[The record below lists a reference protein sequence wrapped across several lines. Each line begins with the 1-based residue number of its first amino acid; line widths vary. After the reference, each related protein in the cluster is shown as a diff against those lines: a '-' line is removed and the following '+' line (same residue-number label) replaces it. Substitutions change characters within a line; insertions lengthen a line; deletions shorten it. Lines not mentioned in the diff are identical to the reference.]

1 MRRTPVASCLTSP
14 LVAAAIAIAAIAP
27 RPAAADPL
35 TDLTIG
41 SRVGGYGFR
50 NPQAG
55 DRRDAWNDCRM
66 NGIGVFAREDVGRL
80 NVEAGADIYF
90 SESFPMKPLDA
101 DAREDRLSGLVTVAA
116 GARVL
121 EIGRFHALA
130 QLGGGVELTHFKMS
144 MPDGETG
151 EASRAMPMGFVG
163 LAAELS
169 IGDRAAIGASLR
181 TNVMGKFEANEA
193 CQLSVHPEA
202 AAQGQFFL
210 TYRL

>member
-1 MRRTPVASCLTSP
+1 MRILLASIVLLGT
-14 LVAAAIAIAAIAP
+14 AAH
-27 RPAAADPL
+27 ADPV
-35 TDLTIG
+35 DTIG
-41 SRVGGYGFR
+41 ARVGGYGFR
-50 NPQAG
+50 NPQATES
-55 DRRDAWNDCRM
+55 RNAWDDCRM
-66 NGIGVFAREDVGRL
+66 NGLGVFARKDVGFV

-90 SESFPMKPLDA
+90 SESFPMKPIATDA
-101 DAREDRLSGLVTVAA
+101 QEDRLSGLVTVAA

-130 QLGGGVELTHFKMS
+130 QLGGGVELTHVKMS

-151 EASRAMPMGFVG
+151 EASRALPMGFVG

-169 IGDRAAIGASLR
+169 IGDRTAIGASLR